1 MFREPVMKIVSPKFL
16 QGKRA
21 SVFSMEPWARVAV
34 IDDEPAICS
43 LLEYELTDAGFD
55 VRSARDGL
63 AGLALIKEWEPD
75 LILLDVMMPK
85 VDGIAI
91 LPRYRALTQA
101 PIFILSAKG
110 GTDDKV
116 LGLERGADQYIAK
129 PFEIPELVARL
140 RSALRRPLLDKP
152 EQLTYADLTIDL
164 RARTVRRGRR
174 DLSLTRR
181 EFDLLATLARQPR
194 RVFTKDQLI
203 SMVWGEEA
211 AVSPNA
217 VETYISYLR
226 SKIDTPQ
233 SEPLIATVRGT
244 GYALKAR

>member
-1 MFREPVMKIVSPKFL
+1 
-16 QGKRA
+16 
-21 SVFSMEPWARVAV
+21 MEPSARVAV
-34 IDDEPAICS
+34 VDDEPAICS
-43 LLEYELTDAGFD
+43 LLEYELTEAGFD
-55 VRSARDGL
+55 VRTARDGL
-63 AGLALIKEWEPD
+63 AGIALVKEWEPE

-85 VDGIAI
+85 IDGISI

-101 PIFILSAKG
+101 PIFIVSAKG

-129 PFEIPELVARL
+129 PFEIPELIARL

-152 EQLTYADLTIDL
+152 DQLTYADLTIDL
-164 RARTVRRGRR
+164 RARTAQRAGREMT
-174 DLSLTRR
+174 LTRR

-203 SMVWGEEA
+203 TLVWGEDA

-226 SKIDTPQ
+226 TKIDMPGTD
-233 SEPLIATVRGT
+233 PLITTVRGA
-244 GYALKAR
+244 GYSLRAH

>member
-1 MFREPVMKIVSPKFL
+1 MDTS
-16 QGKRA
+16 
-21 SVFSMEPWARVAV
+21 ARVAV
-34 IDDEPAICS
+34 IDDEAAICS
-43 LLEYELTDAGFD
+43 LLSYELGEAGFD
-55 VRSARDGL
+55 VRVARDGL

-85 VDGIAI
+85 VDGISI

-110 GTDDKV
+110 GTGDKV

-129 PFEIPELVARL
+129 PFETPELVARL

-152 EQLTYADLTIDL
+152 EHVTYGDLVIDL
-164 RARTVRRGRR
+164 RTRSARRANK
-174 DLSLTRR
+174 DISLTRR
-181 EFDLLATLARQPR
+181 EFDLLVTLARQPR

-203 SMVWGEEA
+203 SMVWGEDA

-226 SKIDTPQ
+226 SKVDLPGCDPIIT
-233 SEPLIATVRGT
+233 TVRGA
-244 GYALKAR
+244 GYAMRH

>member
-1 MFREPVMKIVSPKFL
+1 
-16 QGKRA
+16 
-21 SVFSMEPWARVAV
+21 MEPSARVAV

-43 LLEYELTDAGFD
+43 LLESELKEAGFD
-55 VRSARDGL
+55 VRTARDGL
-63 AGLALIKEWEPD
+63 AGLTLIKEWEPD

-85 VDGIAI
+85 IDGISI

-101 PIFILSAKG
+101 PIFIISAKG
-110 GTDDKV
+110 GVDDKV

-129 PFEIPELVARL
+129 PFEIPELIARL

-152 EQLTYADLTIDL
+152 ELLSYGDLSIDL
-164 RARTVRRGRR
+164 RSRTVRRGEREM
-174 DLSLTRR
+174 SLTRR
-181 EFDLLATLARQPR
+181 EFDLLVTLARQPR

-203 SMVWGEEA
+203 NIVWGDDA

-226 SKIDTPQ
+226 TKLQTPGG
-233 SEPLIATVRGT
+233 EPLNTTVRGA
-244 GYALKAR
+244 GYALRAR